1 MPRSKLVRVAVVGLG
16 AIGPVHIEGYKQCE
30 NAEIIAVCDTR
41 KELVKKWSKEL
52 GVDGYTSYIE
62 LLKREDL
69 DAVSICTPHYLHAPM
84 TIAAAVYGKHVLV
97 EKPMATS
104 LIEADEMINA
114 CREAGV
120 KLGVIF
126 QSRFAEGPRRIK
138 RLLEEGKLGRIVM
151 AEAIVKWFRSDT
163 KYYHADKWA
172 ECWRGK
178 WSTEGGGALI
188 NQAIHTIDLFQWFL
202 GDIDHLYGLYGTYT
216 HTINVEDVAV
226 AVLKFKNGALGVLE
240 GTVSMPKEFQETK
253 ITILGSK
260 GYVVLEDRKIKVLK
274 IEGEEVKAKEE
285 KEAGIKETLKVQPN
299 LHALQIKDFVDSIIE
314 NREPLVN
321 GEEGR
326 KSLEIIQAIYMSSRT
341 GQPVK
346 FPVKPLW

>member
-1 MPRSKLVRVAVVGLG
+1 MPRSKLVRAAVVGLG
-16 AIGPVHIEGYKQCE
+16 AIGPVHIKGYLQCE
-30 NAEIIAVCDTR
+30 HAELVAVCDTR

-52 GVDGYTSYIE
+52 KVDGYTSYIE
-62 LLKREDL
+62 LLKREDI

-84 TIAAAVYGKHVLV
+84 TIAAAVHGKHVLV

-104 LIEADEMINA
+104 LMEADEMIKA

-126 QSRFAEGPRRIK
+126 QSRFAEGPRKVKKAI
-138 RLLEEGKLGRIVM
+138 EEGKLGKIVM

-172 ECWRGK
+172 ESWRGK

-202 GDIDHLYGLYGTYT
+202 GPVDHLYGLYGTYT
-216 HTINVEDVAV
+216 HTIEVEDAAV
-226 AVLKFKNGALGVLE
+226 AVLKFKNGALGVIE
-240 GTVSMPKEFQETK
+240 GTVSMPKEYQVTR
-253 ITILGSK
+253 ISILGSK
-260 GYVVLEDRKIKVLK
+260 GYVVLDGTEIKVWK
-274 IEGEEVKAKEE
+274 VEGEEIAKEE
-285 KEAGIKETLKVQPN
+285 KEEGVKETLKVAPD
-299 LHALQIKDFVDSIIE
+299 LHALQIKDFVESIIE

-326 KSLEIIQAIYMSSRT
+326 KSLEIIIAIYMSERLR
-341 GQPVK
+341 QPIK